1 MDETK
6 KFTIERIDEK
16 TAKKVDHTQSVT
28 ILNMDLIRQQKK
40 ELGEELEV
48 KQKVFDEITAI
59 VDEFEKLPA
68 PPKEETGAEAEI
80 GEEHL

>member
-1 MDETK
+1 MDEAK

-28 ILNMDLIRQQKK
+28 ILNMELIRQQKEELGK
-40 ELGEELEV
+40 ELEI
-48 KQKVFDEITAI
+48 KQKVYDEISVI

-68 PPKEETGAEAEI
+68 PPKEETVAEAEV
-80 GEEHL
+80 GEE